1 MRDNI
6 RTLVGD
12 WVFAFTISAI
22 ILAPFLVLALTLD
35 Y

>member
-12 WVFAFTISAI
+12 FVFALVVTIIVA
-22 ILAPFLVLALTLD
+22 APFLVLALTLND
-35 Y
+35 